1 MNHPFNDKGAAE
13 RLLQEFKKYKTL
25 IVGFDFDNTIFD
37 FHQNGGDYSEVIE
50 LLRECRR
57 LRFNLCL
64 FTIEDRM
71 DWKYKECCRL
81 GIRPDY
87 VNESPVVFENGG
99 KKPYF
104 NIFLDDRA
112 GLESAYKTLK
122 QVVDYANTE
131 SDEPSEE

>member
-13 RLLQEFKKYKTL
+13 RLLQEYRKYKTL

-71 DWKYKECCRL
+71 DWKYKECCKL
-81 GIRPDY
+81 GIKPDY

-99 KKPYF
+99 NKPYF

-112 GLESAYKTLK
+112 GLESAYRILK
-122 QVVDYANTE
+122 QVVEYANTE

>member
-13 RLLQEFKKYKTL
+13 RLLQEYRKHKTL

-71 DWKYKECCRL
+71 DWKYKECCKL
-81 GIRPDY
+81 GIKPDY

-99 KKPYF
+99 NKPYF

-112 GLESAYKTLK
+112 GLESAYRILK
-122 QVVDYANTE
+122 QVVEYANTE
-131 SDEPSEE
+131 SNKPSEE

>member
-1 MNHPFNDKGAAE
+1 MIHPFNDKGAAE
-13 RLLQEFKKYKTL
+13 RLLQEYRKYKTL

-71 DWKYKECCRL
+71 DWKYKECCKL
-81 GIRPDY
+81 GIKPDY

-99 KKPYF
+99 NKPYF

-112 GLESAYKTLK
+112 GLESAYRILK
-122 QVVDYANTE
+122 QVVEYANTE

>member
-13 RLLQEFKKYKTL
+13 RLLQEYRKYKTL

-37 FHQNGGDYSEVIE
+37 YHQNGGDYSEVVE

-64 FTIEDRM
+64 FTIEDRI
-71 DWKYKECCRL
+71 DWKYKVCCQL
-81 GIRPDY
+81 GIKPDY
-87 VNESPVVFENGG
+87 VNESPVIFENGG
-99 KKPYF
+99 NKPYF
-104 NIFLDDRA
+104 NILLDDRA

-131 SDEPSEE
+131 SDEPGQE

>member
-37 FHQNGGDYSEVIE
+37 FHQNGGDYSEVVE

-87 VNESPVVFENGG
+87 VNSSPVVFENGG
-99 KKPYF
+99 NKPYF

-112 GLESAYKTLK
+112 GLESAYRILK
-122 QVVDYANTE
+122 QVIDYANTE
-131 SDEPSEE
+131 SDEQGEE

>member
-13 RLLQEFKKYKTL
+13 RLLQEYRKYKTL

-71 DWKYKECCRL
+71 DWKYKECCKL
-81 GIRPDY
+81 GIKPDY

-99 KKPYF
+99 NKPYF

-112 GLESAYKTLK
+112 GLESAYRILK
-122 QVVDYANTE
+122 QVVEYANTE
-131 SDEPSEE
+131 SNKPSEE

>member
-13 RLLQEFKKYKTL
+13 RLLQEYRRYKTL

-71 DWKYKECCRL
+71 DWKYKECCKL
-81 GIRPDY
+81 GIKPDY

-99 KKPYF
+99 NKPYF

-112 GLESAYKTLK
+112 GLESAYRILK
-122 QVVDYANTE
+122 QVVKYANTE
-131 SDEPSEE
+131 SNKPSEE

>member
-13 RLLQEFKKYKTL
+13 RLLQEYRKYKTL

-71 DWKYKECCRL
+71 DWKYKECCKL
-81 GIRPDY
+81 GIKPDY

-99 KKPYF
+99 NKPYF
-104 NIFLDDRA
+104 NILLDDRA
-112 GLESAYKTLK
+112 GLESAYRILK
-122 QVVDYANTE
+122 QVVEYANTE
-131 SDEPSEE
+131 SNKPSEE

>member
-1 MNHPFNDKGAAE
+1 MNHPFSDKGAAE
-13 RLLQEFKKYKTL
+13 RLLQEYRKYKTL

-71 DWKYKECCRL
+71 DWKYKECCKL
-81 GIRPDY
+81 GIKPDY

-99 KKPYF
+99 NKPYF

-112 GLESAYKTLK
+112 GLESAYRILK
-122 QVVDYANTE
+122 QVVEYANTE
-131 SDEPSEE
+131 SNKPSEE

>member
-37 FHQNGGDYSEVIE
+37 FHQNGGDYSEVVE

-81 GIRPDY
+81 GISPDY

-99 KKPYF
+99 NKPYF

-112 GLESAYKTLK
+112 GLESAYRILK
-122 QVVDYANTE
+122 QVVEYANTE

>member
-37 FHQNGGDYSEVIE
+37 FHHNGGDYSEVVE
-50 LLRECRR
+50 LLRGCRR

-81 GIRPDY
+81 GICPDY

-99 KKPYF
+99 NKPYF

-112 GLESAYKTLK
+112 GLESAYRILK
-122 QVVDYANTE
+122 QVVEYANTE
-131 SDEPSEE
+131 SDKPGEE